1 MTRAPTTYTANCP
14 AGMLAA
20 GRTCKTFASV
30 TAFDGYVSTIRA
42 LGLIVTFQSPT
53 AATITKAAV

>member
-20 GRTCKTFASV
+20 GRTCKTFTSV
-30 TAFDGYVSTIRA
+30 DAFDGYIGTVRR
-42 LGLIVTFQSPT
+42 LGLVVTFQAPT
-53 AATITKAAV
+53 VATISRAAA